1 MFEGIPSRPRYAP
14 SQRMVTATFSFTLA
28 IFMVGITAAYYRHYR
43 WHRPFSLSAKM
54 TLVDF
59 IVGATL
65 STAFLLTAKST
76 TPEGNGKRMSALWL
90 VVLVLQVIADVLR
103 P

>member
-1 MFEGIPSRPRYAP
+1 
-14 SQRMVTATFSFTLA
+14 
-28 IFMVGITAAYYRHYR
+28 
-43 WHRPFSLSAKM
+43 M